1 MYNSF
6 PLLAVYATIRVERE
20 TLMTQSFE
28 QQPSFQVS
36 ESQPLI
42 AVPLEE
48 NGRRVVRYF
57 ASEEA
62 ADRELAQRKAGRD
75 VRHLAGVWARID
87 PELEWEELADE
98 LDRMR
103 HASKPTPPIDLDV

>member
-1 MYNSF
+1 MYTSF

-57 ASEEA
+57 VDEET